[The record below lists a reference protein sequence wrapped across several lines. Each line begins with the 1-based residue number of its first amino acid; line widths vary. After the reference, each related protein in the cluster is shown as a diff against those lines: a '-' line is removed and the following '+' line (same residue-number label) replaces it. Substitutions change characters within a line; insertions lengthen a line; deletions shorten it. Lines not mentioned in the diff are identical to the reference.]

1 MKIIRGLQSEN
12 QLGGWYR
19 IFGDTSL
26 RHECQ
31 IAFQNSK
38 VLKLFNFLAF
48 VLISNQRSV
57 AYFVSQC
64 AIQGYSMKTFGVK
77 IANNWSLWLP
87 ANKHFSEKRFCE

>member
-26 RHECQ
+26 RHDCQ
-31 IAFQNSK
+31 FAFQNSK
-38 VLKLFNFLAF
+38 VFKAIQFLAF

-57 AYFVSQC
+57 AYFVSQ
-64 AIQGYSMKTFGVK
+64 
-77 IANNWSLWLP
+77 
-87 ANKHFSEKRFCE
+87 

>member
-12 QLGGWYR
+12 QLGGWYI

-26 RHECQ
+26 RHDCQ

-38 VLKLFNFLAF
+38 VFKAIQFLAF

-57 AYFVSQC
+57 AYFVCQC
-64 AIQGYSMKTFGVK
+64 AI
-77 IANNWSLWLP
+77 A
-87 ANKHFSEKRFCE
+87 